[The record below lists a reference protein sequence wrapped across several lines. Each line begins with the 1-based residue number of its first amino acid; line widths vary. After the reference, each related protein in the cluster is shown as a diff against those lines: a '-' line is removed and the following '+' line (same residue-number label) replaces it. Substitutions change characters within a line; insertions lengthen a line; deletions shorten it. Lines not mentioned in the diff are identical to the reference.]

1 MHGAFGNL
9 FCRVRVRLYRLAIQ
23 APPHN
28 LSPRYNICPTD
39 PVDMVTERAGTG
51 ADIDIFNL
59 PSSHA
64 ADCSCEGLRAP
75 RRI

>member
-1 MHGAFGNL
+1 MCGRFSNRL
-9 FCRVRVRLYRLAIQ
+9 TWEELVWLYRLAIQ
-23 APPHN
+23 G
-28 LSPRYNICPTD
+28 RRTICRFDTISVLH